1 MLPKMNDYMSLF
13 KSFLGSAG
21 LALETGNT
29 GKIAEQIISNSS
41 RADDKANYLISIENN
56 QMYNNTK
63 KNWNEIKNSEDTIDD
78 FKF

>member
-1 MLPKMNDYMSLF
+1 MLPKMNDYISLF
-13 KSFLGSAG
+13 KSFLGGAE
-21 LALETGNT
+21 LAMETGATN
-29 GKIAEQIISNSS
+29 KIAEQIISNSS

-63 KNWNEIKNSEDTIDD
+63 KNWNEIKSGQDTIDD